1 MASRVCDKGKHMA
14 QSAVTP
20 PDLPAKAAPK
30 RRSEA
35 ASGLLMV
42 SPTAIYALLL
52 LAAPLI
58 TIFTYSFLTDG
69 YLTVELT
76 PTIGSYVEAWT
87 NEVYRVV
94 MLRSLGVAMAVTLV
108 TVVLAFPIAY
118 YVSFYVEPSRKSLW
132 LFLITIPFWTSYLIR
147 VFLWK
152 VILGFNGVVNS
163 GLMGLGIIDEP
174 LTFILYNTNAIVIT
188 LAHAYAPFAIL
199 PIFVALEKIDRSFL
213 EAGRDLGESSFVTF
227 LRVTL
232 PLAMPGVIS
241 AVMIVFIPTIGDYVT
256 PHLVGGPEGKMVA
269 NLVQVLYLKLD
280 NYPLGSALAVSS
292 MLMVGLVLVMAA
304 MQLAIFGYVFKRI
317 AGQTPMIL
325 AIFTA
330 LAAAQALLVVVIALW
345 LVTGNAPLTVVL
357 GAALHVVALL
367 ALRRKRSAL

>member
-1 MASRVCDKGKHMA
+1 M
-14 QSAVTP
+14 P
-20 PDLPAKAAPK
+20 PQLPQAAPRK
-30 RRSEA
+30 PRSEA
-35 ASGLLMV
+35 LSGLLMI

-58 TIFTYSFLTDG
+58 TIFAYSFLTDG
-69 YLTVELT
+69 YMTVEPI
-76 PTIGSYVEAWT
+76 PTFGSYTEAWT
-87 NEVYRVV
+87 NEVYRTV
-94 MLRSLGVAMAVTLV
+94 MLRSLGVAMAVTAA
-108 TVVLAFPIAY
+108 TVILAFPIAY

-152 VILGFNGVVNS
+152 VILAFNGVINS
-163 GLMGLGIIDEP
+163 GLMGLGLIDEP

-213 EAGRDLGESSFVTF
+213 EAGKDLGESGLVTF

-269 NLVQVLYLKLD
+269 NLVQLQYLKLD

-292 MLMVGLVLVMAA
+292 MLLVGLVLLVAA
-304 MQLAIFGYVFKRI
+304 MQLAVFGHMFKRL
-317 AGQTPMIL
+317 AGTAPLPLAIL
-325 AIFTA
+325 AAFG
-330 LAAAQALLVVVIALW
+330 AAQALLVVIVALW
-345 LVTGNAPLTVVL
+345 LATGHAALTVGL
-357 GAALHVVALL
+357 GAALHGAALL
-367 ALRRKRSAL
+367 ILRGQGGGMR